1 MKMSR
6 NLESGL
12 SKGGNVFC
20 LFSSG
25 VGRGDLISAVGPLD
39 LLNCEQGEIWDGS
52 FTNGAGVSNL
62 TNRGWRSDLKVN

>member
-12 SKGGNVFC
+12 SKGGSVFC

-25 VGRGDLISAVGPLD
+25 VGRGDLISAAGPLD
-39 LLNCEQGEIWDGS
+39 LLNCEQGEIWHES
-52 FTNGAGVSNL
+52 LTGVSNL
-62 TNRGWRSDLKVN
+62 TNRGWA